1 MKKTALVFPG
11 QGSQTAGMGYQL
23 YEASAAAKEVFKA
36 ANSALGFDLTALIFE
51 GSNEDL
57 TRSYNAQPAILTVS
71 MAYLKALEEHHG
83 EITTRVALLAGHSLG
98 EYSALVAAQSLTLDQ
113 ALRIV
118 RRRGEL
124 MQIASNTNPG
134 VMFALIGVDFDD
146 AKLICEKTSSY
157 IANVNSPSQIVIGG
171 TEVAVGNAISIA
183 KEYGL
188 RRAIQLEVSGA
199 FHTNLM
205 LPAQT
210 ELSKEL
216 DALNINPAK
225 IPVVSN
231 SAAMIIE
238 HPDQIRDELKIQICS
253 AVLWSQSIELMASS
267 GIERFIELGPGA
279 ALTGLSKRIAPSI
292 DAINIQ
298 DLDSVKELA

>member
-36 ANSALGFDLTALIFE
+36 ANSALGFE

-253 AVLWSQSIELMASS
+253 AVLWSQSVKLMVSS